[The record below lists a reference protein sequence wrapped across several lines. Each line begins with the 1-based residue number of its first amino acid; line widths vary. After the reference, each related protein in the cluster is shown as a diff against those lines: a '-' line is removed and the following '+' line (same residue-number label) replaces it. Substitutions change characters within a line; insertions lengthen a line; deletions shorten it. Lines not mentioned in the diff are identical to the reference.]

1 MKTFVYWCCCSV
13 TQLCLIL
20 QPHGL
25 EHTRLPCPSLY
36 PRLCSNSCP
45 LSRWCYLTILS
56 SATHCSFC
64 LQCFP
69 ASGSFPKSR
78 LFTLGNYQCAPHGG
92 SSLAP
97 WSSWHFPTGVASAW
111 YKRHFPSKMA
121 QSCPGEGSLWEVVSA
136 ESSPGWEG
144 YGPMMWGRVTWAR
157 GRKGR
162 ACCTALWRFW

>member
-56 SATHCSFC
+56 SATFFSFH
-64 LQCFP
+64 LQSFP
-69 ASGSFPKSR
+69 ASGSFPMGWLSASGDQNIQKFYPIAHRNFKQSYPKLETNEMPLYWLKNELAVVHPYNKILLNNKRSR
-78 LFTLGNYQCAPHGG
+78 LLLPET
-92 SSLAP
+92 
-97 WSSWHFPTGVASAW
+97 T
-111 YKRHFPSKMA
+111 
-121 QSCPGEGSLWEVVSA
+121 
-136 ESSPGWEG
+136 
-144 YGPMMWGRVTWAR
+144 
-157 GRKGR
+157 
-162 ACCTALWRFW
+162 